1 MNKYFD
7 KNDMFDSNNRIYEGY
22 FTESKKENYVWSG
35 IMSLLLLVI
44 QFLSKES
51 FLQKAKMVLVALS
64 LIGFIGIVG
73 AMEAGSLNMGTGL
86 LIGAI
91 LIAIEY
97 LCLKGRHRA

>member
-73 AMEAGSLNMGTGL
+73 AMEAGSLQAVVCRIL
-86 LIGAI
+86 LMPRIRSP
-91 LIAIEY
+91 E
-97 LCLKGRHRA
+97 HTFPV